1 MKIIAIQEKA
11 IKLNLSLSNSMF
23 SFNEMTT
30 SIVKVTIDN
39 GSKLISGYAFNS
51 TGRYACGAQMR
62 NRFIPRILDTNQN
75 EILNSNGDIDPK
87 KIVKKMLV
95 GEKPGGDMER
105 SVAIGT
111 IEVAIWDA
119 LAKNYDLPLY
129 KYINKIYPEYNAT
142 DKMFCYVGGGYYDKN
157 KTLDDLELEIQNN
170 FENGYRL
177 MKIKVGGVPIK
188 EDIKRIERAI
198 KVTGSP
204 SKVALDANGGLTKD
218 NYLEYAKNL
227 SSYGLRWFEEPVQPS
242 DYEGYNIFIDEYES
256 SVAGGENL
264 YSEQDIY
271 NLIKYGGFR
280 KNKDILQI
288 DMPQSYGISYFK
300 DCLDKLKDVNWSV
313 NQITPHG
320 GNQMSLHIASGFGLP
335 MCEAY
340 PNVFGVFSG
349 YDDSYVVNDG
359 YITLSSRPGIGF
371 EGQNDLFKLFNEMK

>member
-1 MKIIAIQEKA
+1 MKIVGIQEEA

-23 SFNEMTT
+23 SFKEMTT

-39 GSKLISGYAFNS
+39 GSKLINGYAFNS

-62 NRFIPRILDTNQN
+62 NRFIPRILDHNQN
-75 EILNSNGDIDPK
+75 DILRSNGDIDTK
-87 KIVKKMLV
+87 KVVKKMLT

-111 IEVAIWDA
+111 IEIALWDA

-129 KYINKIYPEYNAT
+129 KYINNIYPEYNT
-142 DKMFCYVGGGYYDKN
+142 TNKMFCYVGGGYYDEK
-157 KTLDDLELEIQNN
+157 KTLDDLAVEVQNN
-170 FENGYRL
+170 FDNGYRL
-177 MKIKVGGVPIK
+177 MKIKVGGAPIK
-188 EDIKRIERAI
+188 EDIERIERVI

-204 SKVALDANGGLTKD
+204 EKVALDANGGLTKD
-218 NYLEYAKNL
+218 NYLEYAKQL

-242 DYEGYNIFIDEYES
+242 DYEGYNKFIEHYGS

-271 NLIKYGGFR
+271 NLIKHGGFR
-280 KNKDILQI
+280 VGKDVLQI

-300 DCLDKLKDVNWSV
+300 DCLDRLKQVNWSLD
-313 NQITPHG
+313 QITPHG
-320 GNQMSLHIASGFGLP
+320 GNQMSLHIACGFGLS

-349 YDDSYVVNDG
+349 YDDSYIVNDG
-359 YITLSSRPGIGF
+359 YITLSDRPGIGF
-371 EGQNDLFKLFNEMK
+371 EGQNDLFNLFSEME